1 LLQFPGPN
9 NGAADASCVKLIDV
23 SILTAPTAATMG
35 IIATIVAIAII
46 VVTIIAAEIRYKYL
60 A

>member
-23 SILTAPTAATMG
+23 SILTAPTAATMAM
-35 IIATIVAIAII
+35 IATIVAIAII
-46 VVTIIAAEIRYKYL
+46 GKNHRSRNPI
-60 A
+60 